1 MLVHQRMQFS
11 TFNYFANTLISY
23 NKSLRTVLAF
33 GTDGDKNLMDA
44 FGHNFPHAIQLRCF
58 LRFKKN
64 VEEKLHEL
72 NIPRQVSR
80 QFLDDIF
87 GKQEGNVKVDGLV
100 DSTST
105 VDFDEKLTALEEVW
119 NE

>member
-1 MLVHQRMQFS
+1 MQFS